1 MIEAKIFSHKIKE
14 LDQRFSFIMI
24 HYIDYYIKNGLSY
37 DNNNEYY
44 QEYMRLITN
53 LEKVSAELF
62 KLNNQLD
69 KNTDSL
75 NKNIE
80 TSKQKIKKL
89 TIHTNSHANSHANN
103 SANMTNILDS
113 KNALTKM
120 QTDTL
125 LAYSKTNIIVFNYLL
140 GTILGIYILRNL

>member
-1 MIEAKIFSHKIKE
+1 MVEAKIFSHKIKE

-24 HYIDYYIKNGLSY
+24 HYIDYYTKNGISY

-53 LEKVSAELF
+53 LEKLNSELF

-69 KNTDSL
+69 KNIHTL
-75 NKNIE
+75 NKDIQI
-80 TSKQKIKKL
+80 SKKNIKKQ
-89 TIHTNSHANSHANN
+89 TTHINSDINID
-103 SANMTNILDS
+103 NILDS
-113 KNALTKM
+113 KNALEKM
-120 QTDTL
+120 QEDTL

-140 GTILGIYILRNL
+140 GTIFGIYILRNL

>member
-53 LEKVSAELF
+53 LEKLSSELF

-69 KNTDSL
+69 KNIQSL
-75 NKNIE
+75 NKNIQN
-80 TSKQKIKKL
+80 SKKIFKNKL
-89 TIHTNSHANSHANN
+89 L
-103 SANMTNILDS
+103 ML
-113 KNALTKM
+113 
-120 QTDTL
+120 
-125 LAYSKTNIIVFNYLL
+125 IIM
-140 GTILGIYILRNL
+140 

>member
-1 MIEAKIFSHKIKE
+1 MIEAKIFSHKMKE

-53 LEKVSAELF
+53 LEKLSSELF

-69 KNTDSL
+69 KNIDSL
-75 NKNIE
+75 NNNIQN
-80 TSKQKIKKL
+80 SKKSIKKQ
-89 TIHTNSHANSHANN
+89 TMNVNSDI
-103 SANMTNILDS
+103 NMANILDS
-113 KNALTKM
+113 KNALKKM

-125 LAYSKTNIIVFNYLL
+125 LAYSKTNIVILNYLL
-140 GTILGIYILRNL
+140 GTIFGIYILRNL

>member
-1 MIEAKIFSHKIKE
+1 MIEAKIFSNKIKE

-53 LEKVSAELF
+53 LEKLSSELF

-69 KNTDSL
+69 KNIQSL
-75 NKNIE
+75 NKNIQN
-80 TSKQKIKKL
+80 SKKNIQKQ
-89 TIHTNSHANSHANN
+89 TRHANN
-103 SANMTNILDS
+103 HINMGNLLDS
-113 KNALTKM
+113 KNALEKM

-125 LAYSKTNIIVFNYLL
+125 LAYSKTNIIVLNYLL
-140 GTILGIYILRNL
+140 GIIFGIYILRNL

>member
-53 LEKVSAELF
+53 LEKLSSELF

-69 KNTDSL
+69 KNIQSL
-75 NKNIE
+75 NKNIQN
-80 TSKQKIKKL
+80 SKKNIQKQ
-89 TIHTNSHANSHANN
+89 TTHANN
-103 SANMTNILDS
+103 HVNMGNLLDS
-113 KNALTKM
+113 KNALEKM

-125 LAYSKTNIIVFNYLL
+125 LAYSKTNIIILNYLL
-140 GTILGIYILRNL
+140 GIIFGIYILRNL

>member
-1 MIEAKIFSHKIKE
+1 MIEAKIFSNKIKE

-53 LEKVSAELF
+53 LEKLSSELF

-69 KNTDSL
+69 KNIQSL
-75 NKNIE
+75 NKNIKN
-80 TSKQKIKKL
+80 SKKNIQKQ
-89 TIHTNSHANSHANN
+89 TRHANN
-103 SANMTNILDS
+103 HINMGNLLDS
-113 KNALTKM
+113 KNALEKM

-125 LAYSKTNIIVFNYLL
+125 LAYSKTNIIVLNYLL
-140 GTILGIYILRNL
+140 GIIFGIYILRNL

>member
-53 LEKVSAELF
+53 LEKLSSELF

-69 KNTDSL
+69 KNIQSL
-75 NKNIE
+75 NKNIQN
-80 TSKQKIKKL
+80 SKKNIQKQ
-89 TIHTNSHANSHANN
+89 TTHANN
-103 SANMTNILDS
+103 HVNMGNLLDS
-113 KNALTKM
+113 KNALEKM
-120 QTDTL
+120 QNDTL
-125 LAYSKTNIIVFNYLL
+125 LAYSKTNIIVLNYLL
-140 GTILGIYILRNL
+140 GIIFGIYILRNL

>member
-1 MIEAKIFSHKIKE
+1 MIEAKIFSNKIKE

-53 LEKVSAELF
+53 LEKLSSELF

-69 KNTDSL
+69 KNIQSL
-75 NKNIE
+75 NKNIQN
-80 TSKQKIKKL
+80 SKKNIQKQ
-89 TIHTNSHANSHANN
+89 TTHANN
-103 SANMTNILDS
+103 HVNMGNLLDS
-113 KNALTKM
+113 KNALEKM

-125 LAYSKTNIIVFNYLL
+125 LAYSKTNIIILNYLL
-140 GTILGIYILRNL
+140 GIIFGIYILRNL

>member
-1 MIEAKIFSHKIKE
+1 MIESKIFLHKIKE

-24 HYIDYYIKNGLSY
+24 HYIDYYTKNGISY
-37 DNNNEYY
+37 DNDNEYY

-53 LEKVSAELF
+53 LEKLNSELF

-69 KNTDSL
+69 KNILYL

-80 TSKQKIKKL
+80 NSKKNIKKYK
-89 TIHTNSHANSHANN
+89 INTNNDID
-103 SANMTNILDS
+103 NILDS
-113 KNALTKM
+113 KNALEKM
-120 QTDTL
+120 QEDTL

>member
-24 HYIDYYIKNGLSY
+24 HYIDYYIKNGISY

-53 LEKVSAELF
+53 LEKLSSELF

-69 KNTDSL
+69 KKIQSL
-75 NKNIE
+75 NKNIQN
-80 TSKQKIKKL
+80 SKKNIKKQ
-89 TIHTNSHANSHANN
+89 TMHANSHTNSHTNMANL
-103 SANMTNILDS
+103 LDS
-113 KNALTKM
+113 KNALEKM

-125 LAYSKTNIIVFNYLL
+125 LAYSKTNIIVLNYLL
-140 GTILGIYILRNL
+140 GIIFGIYILRNL

>member
-1 MIEAKIFSHKIKE
+1 MIEAKIFSHKMKE

-53 LEKVSAELF
+53 LEKLSSELF

-69 KNTDSL
+69 KNIDSL
-75 NKNIE
+75 NNNIQN
-80 TSKQKIKKL
+80 SKKSIKKQ
-89 TIHTNSHANSHANN
+89 TTNVNSDI
-103 SANMTNILDS
+103 NMANILDS
-113 KNALTKM
+113 KNALKKM

-125 LAYSKTNIIVFNYLL
+125 LAYSKTNIVILNYLL
-140 GTILGIYILRNL
+140 GTIFGIYILRNL

>member
-24 HYIDYYIKNGLSY
+24 HYIDYYIKNGVSY

-53 LEKVSAELF
+53 LEKLSSELF

-69 KNTDSL
+69 KNIQSL
-75 NKNIE
+75 NKNIQN
-80 TSKQKIKKL
+80 SKKNIQKQ
-89 TIHTNSHANSHANN
+89 TTHANN
-103 SANMTNILDS
+103 HVNMGNLLDS
-113 KNALTKM
+113 KNALEKM

-125 LAYSKTNIIVFNYLL
+125 LAYSKTNIIILNYLL
-140 GTILGIYILRNL
+140 GIIFGIYILRNL